1 MDTTNDNLYD
11 MIAQEIL
18 EMSDYY
24 QGRGYTTTDSKDG
37 VIVSVSVSS
46 RDAVDRL
53 FDIVSKYDA
62 PVKFRRDTSGNRVID
77 VLVF

>member
-37 VIVSVSVSS
+37 VI
-46 RDAVDRL
+46 DFHYTLPA
-53 FDIVSKYDA
+53 
-62 PVKFRRDTSGNRVID
+62 GNHGACPRAGNAG
-77 VLVF
+77 